1 MEKVTTKRLALYSGR
16 THPELAHEVATH
28 LNIELGHDNLVEF
41 ANGEIRCRFGESI
54 RGSDVFVIQSHYGID
69 DRSVNDSIM
78 EHLIMIDAA
87 YRASAKR
94 ITAVCPFYGYARQ
107 DRKAEGRE
115 PITARLVADM
125 FKAAGA
131 KRMISIDLHSGQIQ
145 GFFDGPVDHLTAMPV
160 LEGYLRTHAKAPVIV
175 SPDAGRIKVA
185 ERMAQHLGDCGAD
198 LAFIYK
204 RRPKGTANVAE
215 ATEVMGDVAG
225 RLCVITDDMIDT
237 AGTICAAA
245 ELLMERGARE
255 VWAMATHG
263 VLSGPAIDRLK
274 NSPLER
280 IVLTNT
286 LPLPSEKQLDKIEV
300 LSVAPLIAEA
310 LGAVFDDTSVS
321 DIFDG
326 ENARLTPVVTLPDV
340 RPPATEKCLESRAER
355 TIRGPEPWLQADP
368 TELGP
373 ISIVWRSILGIFRE
387 AVPCRA
393 GHHPLRGH
401 VRCGHDAGRGSP
413 ARGGDTAAVGR
424 RARVVDGVGGTS
436 STKRHSRR
444 TCAGRPSTGFP
455 RAHIHG
461 ALRRGGPGVRR
472 PWIPERRDSRTP
484 LWTTEDADD
493 TNRAHRSAHVS
504 VRRSVVHRSPSNPV
518 VRRRS

>member
-1 MEKVTTKRLALYSGR
+1 MSMEKVTTKRLALYSGR
-16 THPELAHEVATH
+16 THRELAQEVAGH
-28 LNIELGHDNLVEF
+28 LDIELGHDNLVEF
-41 ANGEIRCRFGESI
+41 SNGEVRCRFGESI
-54 RGSDVFVIQSHYGID
+54 RGSDVFIIQSHYGVD
-69 DRSVNDSIM
+69 ERSINDSLM

-160 LEGYLRTHAKAPVIV
+160 LETYLREHATAPVIV

-237 AGTICAAA
+237 ASTIASAA
-245 ELLMERGARE
+245 EILLERGATE

-274 NSPLER
+274 NAPISR
-280 IVLTNT
+280 VVMTNT
-286 LPLPSEKQLDKIEV
+286 LPLPPEKQLDKIEV
-300 LSVAPLIAEA
+300 LSVAPIIADA
-310 LGAVFDDTSVS
+310 LAAVFDDTSVS
-321 DIFDG
+321 EIFGG
-326 ENARLTPVVTLPDV
+326 EN
-340 RPPATEKCLESRAER
+340 
-355 TIRGPEPWLQADP
+355 QA
-368 TELGP
+368 
-373 ISIVWRSILGIFRE
+373 
-387 AVPCRA
+387 
-393 GHHPLRGH
+393 
-401 VRCGHDAGRGSP
+401 
-413 ARGGDTAAVGR
+413 
-424 RARVVDGVGGTS
+424 
-436 STKRHSRR
+436 
-444 TCAGRPSTGFP
+444 
-455 RAHIHG
+455 
-461 ALRRGGPGVRR
+461 
-472 PWIPERRDSRTP
+472 
-484 LWTTEDADD
+484 
-493 TNRAHRSAHVS
+493 
-504 VRRSVVHRSPSNPV
+504 
-518 VRRRS
+518 